1 MRIQSQR
8 GSALLM
14 SVIVVLAITIIG
26 VGIIRFASR
35 EVAGAT
41 AGVRHEAL
49 VACAEAGRRLLSSQ
63 FHALGMAPTNLSAL
77 NLPLDGPAA
86 KARTFAVGGHVDQ
99 SATAPAAS
107 DPTKTDV
114 QINQVVFL
122 PDNSFGPSN
131 RVRDLS
137 NVISLAGQGG
147 KPLKVVV
154 HCIDGS
160 DGTATGGRQLE
171 VEFGVRFGL

>member
-1 MRIQSQR
+1 MSQRPQR

-14 SVIVVLAITIIG
+14 SVVVVLVISLIG

-41 AGVRHEAL
+41 AGARNEAL
-49 VACAEAGRRLLSSQ
+49 VACADAARKLLTSQ
-63 FHALGMAPTNLSAL
+63 FHAIGLQPTTLTAL
-77 NLPLDGPAA
+77 NLPLDATGSQ
-86 KARTFAVGGHVDQ
+86 ARTLAVGGHVDT
-99 SATAPAAS
+99 SGPA
-107 DPTKTDV
+107 V
-114 QINQVVFL
+114 QVDQVVFL
-122 PDNSFGPSN
+122 PDNAFGPSN

-147 KPLKVVV
+147 KPLRVLV
-154 HCIDGS
+154 HCQDGGN
-160 DGTATGGRQLE
+160 GTPTSGRQLE

>member
-1 MRIQSQR
+1 MTIRSQR

-14 SVIVVLAITIIG
+14 SVIVVMVITIIG

-41 AGVRHEAL
+41 AGARHESL
-49 VACAEAGRRLLSSQ
+49 VACAEAGRRLLASQ
-63 FHALGMAPTNLSAL
+63 FHALGMTPTAIQAFSA
-77 NLPLDGPAA
+77 PLDGPAGQ
-86 KARTFAVGGHVDQ
+86 ARTMAIGGHVDG
-99 SATAPAAS
+99 ALAN
-107 DPTKTDV
+107 V
-114 QINQVVFL
+114 QLDQVVFL
-122 PDNSFGPSN
+122 PDNAFGPSN

-147 KPLKVVV
+147 KPLRILV
-154 HCIDGS
+154 HCQDGDTS
-160 DGTATGGRQLE
+160 TPTSGRQLE

>member
-1 MRIQSQR
+1 MSRPSQR

-14 SVIVVLAITIIG
+14 SVMVVLVISIIG

-41 AGVRHEAL
+41 AGARHAAL
-49 VACAEAGRRLLSSQ
+49 VACADAGRKVLTSQ
-63 FHALGMAPTNLSAL
+63 FRAVGLAPTALTAL
-77 NLPLDGPAA
+77 NQPLDGPAGQ
-86 KARTFAVGGHVDQ
+86 ARTQAVGGHVG
-99 SATAPAAS
+99 SAAS
-107 DPTKTDV
+107 AIQVD
-114 QINQVVFL
+114 QVVFL
-122 PDNSFGPSN
+122 PDNAFGPSN

-147 KPLKVVV
+147 KPLRVLV
-154 HCIDGS
+154 HCQDGDLS
-160 DGTATGGRQLE
+160 TPASGRQLE